1 MNEHDGMKVWE
12 NNFRYTKTNPYV
24 NTKADLDLLKE
35 KGAFLKDLMKYA
47 YLIKSISLR
56 KSQEPI

>member
-24 NTKADLDLLKE
+24 NAKADLDLSKE

>member
-1 MNEHDGMKVWE
+1 MKVWE

-24 NTKADLDLLKE
+24 NAKADLDLSKE